1 MVTEGD
7 RSIAAQGPRHASVRG
22 TSRGMGWAALALCV
36 LGCGA
41 RPHAAPATIAHDEV
55 TLYRDRA
62 LVAQRV
68 DVVVPPADTA
78 TVAIKIA
85 AGVDPGDL
93 VILDRGELVISELRV
108 ANAVEEEPGPAARKP
123 ASAARV
129 ASAGSAAGARSEA
142 TEDPPDSDAGPDTIE
157 PPRPVSTKPTEL
169 ELVIS
174 APHEGRFTLSLAYAT
189 DRLAWEVAYNLTTS
203 AARDRAILRGAVAIR
218 NTSGIALHAHTYLV
232 DSELGAWRDHTADHL
247 GSVLLA
253 TPSTPPA
260 PPRDLGIVRL
270 GDGETRI
277 ELLTEA
283 SPCKMRSV
291 LVYDPIGTRLDH
303 PGAAPISDPALGAS
317 PAAPAR
323 ITESFEV
330 DRDERTTRGLPAGPV
345 LLFERRPDG
354 SLAILGE
361 ARLFDTATRV
371 ADIDTVAVG
380 TADGVIGH
388 RERRGFAK
396 DDDQKRFS
404 EEFLVTV
411 DNARPWPI
419 DVVVREHLYRGQNW
433 TLAYQSGPAAK
444 EGPQQISLRTTV
456 PANGQAKV
464 LYVVV
469 YTW

>member
-1 MVTEGD
+1 
-7 RSIAAQGPRHASVRG
+7 
-22 TSRGMGWAALALCV
+22 
-36 LGCGA
+36 
-41 RPHAAPATIAHDEV
+41 
-55 TLYRDRA
+55 
-62 LVAQRV
+62 
-68 DVVVPPADTA
+68 
-78 TVAIKIA
+78 
-85 AGVDPGDL
+85 
-93 VILDRGELVISELRV
+93 
-108 ANAVEEEPGPAARKP
+108 
-123 ASAARV
+123 
-129 ASAGSAAGARSEA
+129 
-142 TEDPPDSDAGPDTIE
+142 
-157 PPRPVSTKPTEL
+157 
-169 ELVIS
+169 
-174 APHEGRFTLSLAYAT
+174 LSLAYAT
-189 DRLAWEVAYNLTTS
+189 GRLVWEVAYNLTTS

-253 TPSTPPA
+253 TPSPPGPPA

-283 SPCKMRSV
+283 PPRKMRSV

-303 PGAAPISDPALGAS
+303 PGAAPVSDPALGAS

-419 DVVVREHLYRGQNW
+419 EVVVREHLYRGQNW

-444 EGPQQISLRTTV
+444 EGPQQISVRTTV